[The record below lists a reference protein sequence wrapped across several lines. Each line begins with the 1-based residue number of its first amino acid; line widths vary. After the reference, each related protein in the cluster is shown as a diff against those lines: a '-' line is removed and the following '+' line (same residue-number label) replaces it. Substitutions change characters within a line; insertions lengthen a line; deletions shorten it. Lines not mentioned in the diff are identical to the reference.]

1 MNLHEIRVGDNI
13 IKQGLL
19 EAFLFDC
26 QCALF
31 FVDMTEHYTLKP
43 VKDIISK
50 INFKKYPYLKI
61 IIVVNKSDITKK
73 EEGEGIEG
81 FDKDNSNLN
90 IDYIIISLKTGDNLE
105 ELLIQIYQEINSDS
119 PEKNLLPI
127 NLVSK
132 SIYKYN
138 AQIKYEGEFSLILSG
153 ASTVGKTCFLKR
165 YLENIHNDRLIGT
178 IGIDEKIL
186 NLKIKEIYYRLTIWD
201 TAGAERFRSLSKK
214 YYKNVDGALIF
225 FDVSDENSF
234 NNVVNVMRDIKENS
248 NRIIPIYMIGNKI
261 DEDKEIITKEE
272 KKRLAQK
279 LKVRYFEISNE
290 LNLNVNEVMSRI
302 IFEIY
307 YRQSHIEDSRY
318 EKILGWDIFEDEYI
332 FQDKSKAFEKLD
344 KYIFFIKK

>member
-165 YLENIHNDRLIGT
+165 YVRNDYHDQIAT
-178 IGIDEKIL
+178 IGIDKEIL
-186 NLKIKEIYYRLTIWD
+186 MLKIKEIYYRLTIWD

-234 NNVVNVMRDIKENS
+234 NNVVDFMRDIEENS

-279 LKVRYFEISNE
+279 LKVRYFEISNK
-290 LNLNVNEVMSRI
+290 LNLNLNEIMSRI

-307 YRQSHIEDSRY
+307 YRQTYIKNDRYEDKY
-318 EKILGWDIFEDEYI
+318 EKILGEDIFEYRNKT
-332 FQDKSKAFEKLD
+332 FGNLD
-344 KYIFFIKK
+344 KYINF